1 MEKVILELTDKEF
14 NVISELLA
22 AVTTNSYRKAIG
34 DKIVIA
40 ASISFSKDTDKVLKR
55 IDKKINS

>member
-1 MEKVILELTDKEF
+1 MKKVTMELTDKEF
-14 NVISELLA
+14 NVLSELLA

-34 DKIVIA
+34 DKIVIE

-55 IDKKINS
+55 LDKKINS

>member
-1 MEKVILELTDKEF
+1 MEKVTLELTDKEF

-34 DKIVIA
+34 DKIIIEG
-40 ASISFSKDTDKVLKR
+40 SISFSEDTDKVLKR
-55 IDKKINS
+55 LDRKINS